1 MAHSS
6 PSLASGLNQLALA
19 RPVFAQYNSS
29 TMDYSDLIDD
39 LKQFITLSIS
49 QATSTLATKEDIGRL
64 EQKIDS
70 LQDAVSDAI
79 TTSNDATHEQLDN
92 HEHRLVKLER
102 RLA

>member
-1 MAHSS
+1 
-6 PSLASGLNQLALA
+6 
-19 RPVFAQYNSS
+19 
-29 TMDYSDLIDD
+29 MDYSDLIDD

-49 QATSTLATKEDIGRL
+49 QATSTLATKEDIASIKTDVSRL